1 MEIILFYAYFVLA
14 ALVYIFIQLNY
25 IFSWFKEIT
34 DNNAANSLVIGM
46 LYALFW
52 PVSLVIVVISILA
65 NFMENMHDIYKRK

>member
-1 MEIILFYAYFVLA
+1 MGIILFYAYFVLA

-34 DNNAANSLVIGM
+34 DDNATNNLVIGM

-52 PVSLVIVVISILA
+52 PVSLVIIIILILA
-65 NFMENMHDIYKRK
+65 DFMENMHNIYKKK